1 MSVGATGALLG
12 LMAALASCLFLRAL
26 SGRVDLPE
34 TKQALKVSGA
44 VQLVVLPVM
53 GWFAGSFIAGD

>member
-1 MSVGATGALLG
+1 MSAGLIGALLG
-12 LMAALASCLFLRAL
+12 LAAAMASWVFLRAL

-44 VQLVVLPVM
+44 VQLVVLPVI
-53 GWFAGSFIAGD
+53 GWFAGSFFAGE